1 MSKTDQ
7 KILFTD
13 TLQVA
18 EKHLSRRDP
27 LMRQFIKKYGP
38 CGIKP
43 HTRYFETLVDAIV
56 SQQLSVKAAET
67 IMNRFKALYAPTKFP
82 LAAQIIETPFETLRG
97 VGISG
102 QKISYI
108 KDLSVK
114 TENGELNL
122 RRIARME
129 DAEIIEMLT
138 SVKGI
143 GVWTAHMFMIF
154 SLGRLNVLP
163 VGDLGIRRAIERAY
177 GCQAIPQ
184 AAEIEAIA
192 EKCQWHPYCSV
203 AAWFLWRSLENTPL
217 S

>member
-1 MSKTDQ
+1 MSKAEQ
-7 KILFTD
+7 KTSFTD
-13 TLQVA
+13 SLQAA

-27 LMRQFIKKYGP
+27 MMRQFIKKYGP

-67 IMNRFKALYAPTKFP
+67 IMNRFKALYAPVKFP
-82 LAAQIIETPFETLRG
+82 RAAQIIETPLETLRG

-108 KDLSVK
+108 KDLSAK
-114 TENGELNL
+114 TETGELNL

-129 DAEIIEMLT
+129 DAEVIEMLT

-177 GCQAIPQ
+177 GFKKIPL
-184 AAEIEAIA
+184 AAEIEAVA

-203 AAWFLWRSLENTPL
+203 AAWFLWRSLENKPV